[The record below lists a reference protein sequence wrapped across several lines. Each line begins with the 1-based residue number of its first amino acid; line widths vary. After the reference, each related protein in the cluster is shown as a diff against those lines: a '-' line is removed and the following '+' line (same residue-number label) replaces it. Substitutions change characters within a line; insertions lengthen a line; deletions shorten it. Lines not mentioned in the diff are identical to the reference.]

1 MGGRLARRMLLAP
14 EPAGGS
20 GRDPTY
26 GFPAPYSHTDHRFWA
41 KTDDPRM
48 NMLNARQPADAA
60 CAIDELLQPIGL
72 ERFLAEYFHRLPL
85 ALSGA
90 VTHQLPLITWSKFV
104 SILRSPDVDWMAAQS
119 GSQRSVPRQA
129 DRETL
134 ETLIGEGCTVLVR
147 HAERHDEMLRNLASD
162 FGLTFRAPVDLHV
175 YATPP
180 KHYGFSWHYDPEDV
194 FLLQVNGE
202 KEFAL
207 RKNTVHP
214 WPVGEAIPV
223 DMQYEREV
231 MPLMRARLRAGD
243 LLYVPCGYWH
253 RGMAASGDETAVS
266 ISIGLASRTAL
277 DLLDQLRPQL
287 LESLIFRQRLPLAAT
302 SDPDA
307 IESQSLKTTYR
318 HLLAQVACE
327 LSSLLQSESLLKQ
340 LVQESVVVR
349 DEPSCPKP
357 S

>member
-1 MGGRLARRMLLAP
+1 
-14 EPAGGS
+14 
-20 GRDPTY
+20 
-26 GFPAPYSHTDHRFWA
+26 
-41 KTDDPRM
+41 
-48 NMLNARQPADAA
+48 MLNARQPADAA
-60 CAIDELLQPIGL
+60 RDIDELLQPIGL

-85 ALSGA
+85 ALPGVIA
-90 VTHQLPLITWSKFV
+90 RQLPLMTWSRFV
-104 SILRSPDVDWMAAQS
+104 SIFRSPDVDWMAAQS

-129 DRETL
+129 EQETI

-147 HAERHDEMLRNLASD
+147 HAERHDETLRDLASD

-194 FLLQVNGE
+194 FLLQVSGE

-214 WPVGEAIPV
+214 WPVAEAIPAN
-223 DMQYEREV
+223 MQYEREM
-231 MPLMRARLRAGD
+231 MPLMRVRLRAGD
-243 LLYVPCGYWH
+243 LLYIPCGYWH
-253 RGMAASGDETAVS
+253 RGMAASGTETAVS
-266 ISIGLASRTAL
+266 ISIGLMSRTAL

-302 SDPDA
+302 PDPADS
-307 IESQSLKTTYR
+307 ESESLETTYR
-318 HLLAQVACE
+318 HLLAQVARE
-327 LSSLLQSESLLKQ
+327 LSGLLQSDSLLKQ
-340 LVQESVVVR
+340 LVQESLVVSS
-349 DEPSCPKP
+349 EPACPKP